1 MTTQRETLGA
11 FLRDLRERTDRS
23 HVPIRLA
30 TNSRRR
36 KGMSRDEVASLA
48 QCSSSY
54 VEKIERGVANNV
66 SAEIV
71 TAVAT
76 AVGATG
82 QQVAHALTLAGDESR
97 GVPLELDQPIITA
110 EQRTYVDSLS
120 PHLAG
125 YVDLA
130 WNLLYANNE
139 YCRVFRG
146 IKEYGNVLFWLL
158 ECEDSKRIMLDWYE
172 ETHLTVTWARS
183 LAAIPAN
190 QEEYDPV
197 LDRLEHIPEF
207 QRMFYGADPTLGRKD
222 PAMRICDP
230 DDGTKFSLDVN
241 LWSPP
246 KPSAA
251 WQMYL
256 GVRVPN

>member
-1 MTTQRETLGA
+1 MDTQRDTLGV
-11 FLRDLRERTDRS
+11 FLRNLRERTDRS
-23 HVPIRLA
+23 HVPPRLA
-30 TNSRRR
+30 TNVRRK
-36 KGMSRDEVASLA
+36 KGMSRDEVAALA

-54 VEKIERGVANNV
+54 IEKIERGVANNV
-66 SAEIV
+66 SVEIV
-71 TAVAT
+71 LAVAN
-76 AVGATG
+76 AVGASD

-97 GVPLELDQPIITA
+97 GLAGAFDTPTITA

-130 WNLLYANNE
+130 WNILYANDE
-139 YCRVFRG
+139 YCRVFQG

-158 ECEDSKRIMLDWYE
+158 ECPKAKEIMLDWYE

-183 LAAIPAN
+183 LAAL
-190 QEEYDPV
+190 QSTRKEYERV
-197 LDRLEHIPEF
+197 FDRLEHIEEF
-207 QRMFYGADPTLGRKD
+207 QKMFYGADPTMGRED
-222 PAMRICDP
+222 PAMLIRDP
-230 DDGTKFSLDVN
+230 DDGSKFRLDVN

-246 KPSAA
+246 PATA
-251 WQMYL
+251 GWQMYL